1 VKPAQLTS
9 TAVDRA
15 RTVPSQSVLNE
26 VAAMHLG
33 AVPVDPDS
41 VVSIADQ
48 ILRGSLSLPGFA
60 PMPLTLPF
68 SENDLVRGLPT
79 FQLAVASL
87 VSADILL
94 DAYRATGNEAY
105 FLQAR
110 DVIVSFSRHE
120 AAQWI
125 DRGLM
130 WNDHAIAARTPVLV
144 KFWARYRIHPSF
156 DPAVAQTVLNLVSRS
171 AQLLAKPSFY
181 AWRTGHGIVSNAALS
196 YTPQVTT
203 PRGCSE

>member
-1 VKPAQLTS
+1 MRVVCVGCTGLPVCRAEHMRWRSWVEFPKALAISVLVAGLVGVSIWLPELAHWYVKPAQLTS

-15 RTVPSQSVLNE
+15 RTVPSQNVLIE

-41 VVSIADQ
+41 VVSTADQ

-110 DVIVSFSRHE
+110 DVIVSFARHE

-125 DRGLM
+125 DL
-130 WNDHAIAARTPVLV
+130 
-144 KFWARYRIHPSF
+144 
-156 DPAVAQTVLNLVSRS
+156 
-171 AQLLAKPSFY
+171 
-181 AWRTGHGIVSNAALS
+181 
-196 YTPQVTT
+196 
-203 PRGCSE
+203 E